1 MYSTDDTIVAIATP
15 VGHGGIGIVRLS
27 GPQALAIACSI
38 LHRKTPLQP
47 RQATLARAFQSRAAD
62 SPAID
67 QVLATYFK
75 APASYTGEDVVELSA
90 HGSPIVLE
98 RMVTAAIDT
107 GARLAEPGE
116 FTLRAFLK
124 GRLDLVQAEAVADL
138 VDAVTPA
145 QARVAFDQLDGTLT
159 TTIAQI
165 DTELF
170 DLVSRLEASL
180 DFPDE
185 GYHFVDPSTAIATI
199 RSIAERVETLLATGR
214 SNRVVREGRQVVI
227 LGKPNT
233 GKSSL
238 FNELIG
244 VDRAIVTTVAGT
256 TRDLVT
262 ETVDL
267 QGVPVR
273 LVDTAG
279 LHLAKDPVEAEG
291 VARARQAGQVA
302 DLQVLVFDRSRPLD
316 QHDEALL
323 EDTANARRLFVVNK
337 IDLPPLWSTE
347 RLTSAPGHGVV
358 ETSMVD
364 QEGLDGLRPAIVQA
378 LGVDAPQRDS
388 SSISNIRHLELL
400 ERVRDALRKGA
411 QSASEGVSEEFI
423 LVDLRDARLA
433 LEEITGAR
441 APDDLLN
448 HIFQRFCIGK

>member
-1 MYSTDDTIVAIATP
+1 
-15 VGHGGIGIVRLS
+15 
-27 GPQALAIACSI
+27 
-38 LHRKTPLQP
+38 
-47 RQATLARAFQSRAAD
+47 
-62 SPAID
+62 
-67 QVLATYFK
+67 
-75 APASYTGEDVVELSA
+75 
-90 HGSPIVLE
+90 VLE
-98 RMVTAAIDT
+98 RIVTAAIDT

-145 QARVAFDQLDGTLT
+145 QARVAFDQLNGTLT

-262 ETVDL
+262 ETVNL

-323 EDTANARRLFVVNK
+323 EDTANAHRLLVVNK

-358 ETSMVD
+358 EMSLVD

>member
-1 MYSTDDTIVAIATP
+1 M
-15 VGHGGIGIVRLS
+15 
-27 GPQALAIACSI
+27 
-38 LHRKTPLQP
+38 
-47 RQATLARAFQSRAAD
+47 
-62 SPAID
+62 
-67 QVLATYFK
+67 
-75 APASYTGEDVVELSA
+75 
-90 HGSPIVLE
+90 
-98 RMVTAAIDT
+98 
-107 GARLAEPGE
+107 
-116 FTLRAFLK
+116 
-124 GRLDLVQAEAVADL
+124 
-138 VDAVTPA
+138 
-145 QARVAFDQLDGTLT
+145 
-159 TTIAQI
+159 
-165 DTELF
+165 
-170 DLVSRLEASL
+170 
-180 DFPDE
+180 
-185 GYHFVDPSTAIATI
+185 
-199 RSIAERVETLLATGR
+199 ETLLATGR

-358 ETSMVD
+358 ETSMVA